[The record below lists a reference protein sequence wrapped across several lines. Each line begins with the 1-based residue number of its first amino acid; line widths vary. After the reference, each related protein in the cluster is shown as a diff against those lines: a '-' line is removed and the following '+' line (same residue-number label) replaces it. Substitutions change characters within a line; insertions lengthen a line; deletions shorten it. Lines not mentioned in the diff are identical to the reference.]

1 MRKTKIM
8 VTIGPS
14 SRDPKMLDQLISQG
28 IDCARLN
35 FSHGTLDE
43 HAEVIDNI
51 RRLCK
56 KHNRPVAILQDL
68 GGIKLRLGTLNE
80 PVLLNPGDTISLV
93 PKHETNEPGVLPFP
107 QPGAFRHIATGHNI
121 FIADG
126 TVRLTVTASSPSRVD
141 AIVQSSGVVSS
152 YKGVNLPGVPID
164 DPVLTEQDKIAL
176 QFGVEHGVD
185 WVGLSFVRTA
195 EDILYAR
202 EHLNA
207 AGSKALVMAKLE
219 RGEGVDNIDT
229 ILPEVDGIMVARG
242 DLGVEIPMERVPLV
256 QKQLVKKSNEAGKV
270 SVIATQMLW
279 SMVVAPAP
287 TRAEISDVTN
297 AVLDGCDAVMLS
309 DETAVGEHP
318 LAAFQMADAT
328 VTETETIYPYFS
340 DLDSRDRTQAITSA
354 AARLVH
360 SLGSKAVVVTS
371 TGRAAFELSR
381 YRPNTN
387 IVAFSHDGAVL
398 QKLCMGWGIRPGG
411 VIPPQQDV
419 AGLVASVIQAGLDG
433 GTIEEADVVT
443 IVHGFSPG
451 VSGTTNAV
459 QVLDMR
465 EYLTHVNEERAADTQ
480 NYLESPN

>member
-14 SRDPKMLDQLISQG
+14 SSDPEILDRLIGQG

-43 HAEVIDNI
+43 HAEVIANI
-51 RRLCK
+51 RRLSK
-56 KHNRPVAILQDL
+56 KHGRPVAIFQDL
-68 GGIKLRLGTLNE
+68 GGIKLRLGRLKE
-80 PVLLNPGDTISLV
+80 PVLLNPGDNVSLV
-93 PKHETNEPGVLPFP
+93 PEAETQEPGALPFP
-107 QPGAFRHIATGHNI
+107 QPGAFRNIAPGHNI

-126 TVRLTVTASSPSRVD
+126 TIRLTVTASSPSRVE
-141 AIVQSSGVVSS
+141 ATVLSSGVVSS

-164 DPVLTEQDKIAL
+164 DPVLTEKDKTAI

-219 RGEGVDNIDT
+219 RGEGVDNIDS

-242 DLGVEIPMERVPLV
+242 DLGVEIPMERVPIV
-256 QKQLVKKSNEAGKV
+256 QKQLVAKSSEAGKV

-279 SMVVAPAP
+279 SMVVAPVP

-297 AVLDGCDAVMLS
+297 AVLDGCDAIMLS
-309 DETAVGEHP
+309 DETAVGQHP
-318 LAAFQMADAT
+318 IAAFKVADASIN
-328 VTETETIYPYFS
+328 ETETIYPYFS
-340 DLDSRDRTQAITSA
+340 DLGSEDRTQAIAYA
-354 AARLVH
+354 AARLVR
-360 SLGSKAVVVTS
+360 SLGSKPVVVTS
-371 TGRAAFELSR
+371 TGRAALELAR
-381 YRPNTN
+381 FRPNAD
-387 IVAFSHDGAVL
+387 ILAFSHDAAVL
-398 QKLCMGWGIRPGG
+398 QKLCLGWGIRPGG
-411 VIPPQQDV
+411 VISPQNDI
-419 AGLVASVIQAGLDG
+419 AELVASVIRTGLENG
-433 GTIEEADVVT
+433 VIEETDVVI
-443 IVHGFSPG
+443 IVHGFLPG

-465 EYLTHVNEERAADTQ
+465 EYLANVKI
-480 NYLESPN
+480 ESGATAKK